1 MEKKK
6 NNYIFLIIIVIVG
19 IYVFVDLAV
28 QRNQLK
34 KSNSLNFE
42 KIKLRKI
49 YNCKV
54 YKIEPNILDVKELS
68 LRVEIDEKNS
78 KINIPNEEAYDVKFE
93 KDQILWKNKTINTIT
108 KENLVSH
115 NQFFTSTNDWKM
127 TTYLNKKDLSKNDIR
142 VVANLQCLLK
152 LE

>member
-1 MEKKK
+1 MVSRSPKFK
-6 NNYIFLIIIVIVG
+6 
-19 IYVFVDLAV
+19 
-28 QRNQLK
+28 
-34 KSNSLNFE
+34 
-42 KIKLRKI
+42 KI

-78 KINIPNEEAYDVKFE
+78 KINIPNGEAYDVKFE
-93 KDQILWKNKTINTIT
+93 KDQIIWKNKTINTIT

-115 NQFFTSTNDWKM
+115 NQFFLSTNDWKM

-152 LE
+152 IE

>member
-6 NNYIFLIIIVIVG
+6 SNYIFLIIIVIVG
-19 IYVFVDLAV
+19 AYVFVDLAV

-34 KSNSLNFE
+34 KNNSLNFE
-42 KIKLRKI
+42 KIKFKKI

-93 KDQILWKNKTINTIT
+93 KDQIIWKNKTINTIT

-115 NQFFTSTNDWKM
+115 NQFFLSTNDWKM

>member
-19 IYVFVDLAV
+19 IYVFVDLAL

-54 YKIEPNILDVKELS
+54 YKIEPNILDLKELS
-68 LRVEIDEKNS
+68 LRIEIDERNS
-78 KINIPNEEAYDVKFE
+78 KVNIPNGETYDVKFE

-108 KENLVSH
+108 NETD
-115 NQFFTSTNDWKM
+115 TSLPN
-127 TTYLNKKDLSKNDIR
+127 
-142 VVANLQCLLK
+142 
-152 LE
+152 

>member
-1 MEKKK
+1 ME
-6 NNYIFLIIIVIVG
+6 
-19 IYVFVDLAV
+19 
-28 QRNQLK
+28 
-34 KSNSLNFE
+34 
-42 KIKLRKI
+42 
-49 YNCKV
+49 
-54 YKIEPNILDVKELS
+54 
-68 LRVEIDEKNS
+68 NS
-78 KINIPNEEAYDVKFE
+78 KINIPNGETYDVKFE

-142 VVANLQCLLK
+142 VVANLQCLLN